1 MSEENQETTQQEHSK
16 EGGQDKRKRRYL
28 LLLFVLL
35 ILLLCVISLWM
46 YYLRTRKPITT
57 ALPPAPVVA
66 QVIKPQYVFSIYG
79 VQRPIGVAVDPSG
92 TRIFVTESA
101 GERLI
106 KVFNRD
112 GDFLFSFAPPDTR
125 PGDRAPVYVAVDTN
139 GRVLVTDR
147 RLFSVLVFDLLGNF
161 IRKVEKPP
169 TGEEFWAPLGIHT
182 NGDEILIT
190 DVTKGEHRVL
200 VLDQDFNLKLSFGSE
215 GQEEGQ
221 FWFPNAVVR
230 DVEGRF
236 YVSDGNNGRI
246 QVFSPEGEFLYL
258 QGGFNLPRGMAID
271 EEQRLFLADA
281 VGHVIRVFTVAEQ
294 PFRSLYELGDLGVG
308 NGEFKYPNDIAV
320 DNTGRLYI
328 VDRENNRVQVW
339 AY

>member
-1 MSEENQETTQQEHSK
+1 MADENQKVTLQDRPEERK
-16 EGGQDKRKRRYL
+16 GDKRKRRYL
-28 LLLFVLL
+28 ILLLLLL
-35 ILLLCVISLWM
+35 ILLLCVVSLWV

-66 QVIKPQYVFSIYG
+66 QVVKPQYVFSIYG
-79 VQRPIGVAVDPSG
+79 VQRPVGVAVDPSG
-92 TRIFVTESA
+92 TRIYVAEGG

-125 PGDRAPVYVAVDTN
+125 PAERAPVYLAVDKN

-161 IRKVEKPP
+161 VQKVDKSP
-169 TGEEFWAPLGIHT
+169 TGEDFWAPLGVRIS
-182 NGDEILIT
+182 GDDILIT
-190 DVTKGEHRVL
+190 DVTKGQHRVM

-230 DVEGRF
+230 DAEGRF

-271 EEQRLFLADA
+271 EEQRLFLADT
-281 VGHVIRVFTVAEQ
+281 VGHVIRVFTVAQQ
-294 PFRSLYELGDLGVG
+294 PLRSLYDLGDLGVG
-308 NGEFKYPNDIAV
+308 SGEFKYPNDIAI
-320 DNTGRLYI
+320 DSTGRLYI
-328 VDRENNRVQVW
+328 ADRENNRVQVW